1 MVEQPNLGDLLAGEE
16 EEAKVEE
23 KPTIHDEMANSVKV
37 SSTSKAS
44 SKSKSK
50 KSGVSK
56 KRSEVKPDREE
67 VAKPTVEAPTI
78 DAAKSGDLI
87 NVVSLW
93 PARLIVRGEGTP
105 SGETYI
111 FDRAG
116 AVVGVHPAD
125 VDFLMSKN
133 RAKGGPG
140 AKSDASGCCG
150 GGGARTYFDLL

>member
-1 MVEQPNLGDLLAGEE
+1 MTDQPNLGDLLAGEE
-16 EEAKVEE
+16 EETSE
-23 KPTIHDEMANSVKV
+23 PTIAEKLANSEMI

-56 KRSEVKPDREE
+56 KRSEVKPDRKE

-87 NVVSLW
+87 NVISLW

-105 SGETYI
+105 SGTTYT

-133 RAKGGPG
+133 RTKGKSG

-150 GGGARTYFDLL
+150 GSGARTYFDLL

>member
-1 MVEQPNLGDLLAGEE
+1 MSEQPNLIDSLAGEE
-16 EEAKVEE
+16 EETSE
-23 KPTIHDEMANSVKV
+23 PTIAEKLANSVKT

-44 SKSKSK
+44 SKSSK
-50 KSGVSK
+50 KESGVSK

-87 NVVSLW
+87 NVISLW
-93 PARLIVRGEGTP
+93 PARLIVKGEGTP

-111 FDRAG
+111 FERAG

-125 VDFLMSKN
+125 VGFLMSKN
-133 RAKGGPG
+133 RTKGESG

-150 GGGARTYFDLL
+150 GGGARTYFDLA